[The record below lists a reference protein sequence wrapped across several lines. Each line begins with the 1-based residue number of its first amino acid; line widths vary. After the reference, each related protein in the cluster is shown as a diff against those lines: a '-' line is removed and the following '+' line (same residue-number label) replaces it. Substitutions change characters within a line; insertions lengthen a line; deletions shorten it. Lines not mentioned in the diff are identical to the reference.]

1 MKDILKLCALFL
13 MPFHLCLGSQDQKMK
28 EILKFC
34 QNNGHKYISIL
45 NPEGSFLKQYSLIL
59 KSNYTTR
66 GQFVKMENLDRDT
79 SNWDF
84 LISEKYTNVN
94 FSDILKI
101 MNTRKIQK
109 SMLVIN
115 ENEVQEFKVISKIV
129 LYFINDKKNFL

>member
-1 MKDILKLCALFL
+1 MTSDTC
-13 MPFHLCLGSQDQKMK
+13 
-28 EILKFC
+28 KFFFT
-34 QNNGHKYISIL
+34 S
-45 NPEGSFLKQYSLIL
+45 SS
-59 KSNYTTR
+59 
-66 GQFVKMENLDRDT
+66 T

-84 LISEKYTNVN
+84 LISEKYTNMN

-129 LYFINDKKNFL
+129 LYFINDKKNFCKTLMFF